1 MTPVPVN
8 QTPAAPGAVSAPG
21 TAPPPHRAPVPS
33 APPPAPGAA
42 RSAPAPAGT
51 AGAPPRPGPSRLRS
65 VPGRVLAVTGGTVIA
80 LTLLFGALSSSFQT
94 VGDGLDVIGHDAG
107 PQVVATADL
116 YFALSDMDTQVA
128 TVLLIGDEHGLG
140 KGRQRAL
147 DVYERRR
154 SDAGRAVLQA
164 SALAGGDPAE
174 RRTVQAVLDGLGRYE
189 RLAARAMLLDE
200 QAGHAAGPPPGPV
213 LGLYRQATD
222 LMRLELL
229 PMAYNLTLESGTVV
243 RRAHEEQSSALRTGQ
258 VLVAGAGVLA
268 LGGLAGLQVFLAR
281 RFRRVFN
288 PALLVATAIAGT
300 YTLTGFTVLGNEA
313 GVLDTAKRDGFDSV
327 LTLARAR
334 AVGNSMHGDQ
344 SRYLLDPERAD
355 TYEQTYLDKSQ
366 SVLYAPSG
374 NLTAYY
380 KAVDA
385 GVEAYPAEDVF
396 LGLIGQEAARARLPG
411 SEAAVSEVLRRYR
424 EFQRGDRLM
433 RAASP
438 RAAVEELVGP
448 VETRFGA
455 YDAALVELA
464 GLHRTAFDRAV
475 RSGEEQV
482 AELWFLLPV
491 AMVSTAVLIVAG
503 VWPRLS
509 EYR

>member
-1 MTPVPVN
+1 MTPVPTHQAATPQAPAPPV
-8 QTPAAPGAVSAPG
+8 TASPPPAAPGGV
-21 TAPPPHRAPVPS
+21 PVP
-33 APPPAPGAA
+33 A
-42 RSAPAPAGT
+42 SAPA
-51 AGAPPRPGPSRLRS
+51 APPAFPPRAGRLSRRLQS
-65 VPGRVLAVTGGTVIA
+65 VPGRVLVITTAAVVA
-80 LTLLFGALSSSFQT
+80 LALLFGALSSSFQS
-94 VGDGLDVIGHDAG
+94 VRDGLDVIGHDAG

-128 TVLLIGDEHGLG
+128 NVLLIGDEHGLG

-147 DVYERRR
+147 DVYEQRR

-164 SALAGGDPAE
+164 SALAGADPAE
-174 RRTVQAVLDGLGRYE
+174 RRTVRAVLDGLGRYE

-200 QAGHAAGPPPGPV
+200 QARHRAGPPPQRV
-213 LGLYRQATD
+213 LEIYRQATD

-229 PMAYNLTLESGTVV
+229 PMAYNLTLESGTIV
-243 RRAHEEQSSALRTGQ
+243 RRAHEGQSSAVRLGQ
-258 VLVAGAGVLA
+258 VLVAGAGLLA
-268 LGGLAGLQVFLAR
+268 LGGLLWLQIFLAR

-288 PALLVATAIAGT
+288 PALVVATVIAGM
-300 YTLTGFTVLGNEA
+300 YTLTGFTVLGNET
-313 GVLDTAKRDGFDSV
+313 GILLEAKRDGFDSV

-366 SVLYAPSG
+366 AVLFAPSG
-374 NLTAYY
+374 NLGAYY
-380 KAVDA
+380 KAVAA
-385 GVEAYPAEDVF
+385 GVDDYPGRQPF
-396 LGLIGQEAARARLPG
+396 LGLVGQESARSGLPG
-411 SEAAVSEVLRRYR
+411 HEAAVVEVLRRYE
-424 EFQRGDRLM
+424 EFQRADRTM
-433 RAASP
+433 RGLGP
-438 RAAVEELVGP
+438 RQAVEQRVDALEQ
-448 VETRFGA
+448 RFGD

-475 RSGEEQV
+475 RGGEEQV
-482 AELWFLLPV
+482 EELWFLLPLAV
-491 AMVSTAVLIVAG
+491 ISTAVLIVAG

>member
-1 MTPVPVN
+1 M
-8 QTPAAPGAVSAPG
+8 
-21 TAPPPHRAPVPS
+21 
-33 APPPAPGAA
+33 
-42 RSAPAPAGT
+42 
-51 AGAPPRPGPSRLRS
+51 RS
-65 VPGRVLAVTGGTVIA
+65 VPGRVLVITGAAA
-80 LTLLFGALSSSFQT
+80 LALVLLFGALSSSFRT
-94 VGDGLDVIGHDAG
+94 VRNGLDVIGHDAG

-128 TVLLIGDEHGLG
+128 DVLLIGDEHGLG
-140 KGRQRAL
+140 KGRKRAL
-147 DVYERRR
+147 EVYERRR

-200 QAGHAAGPPPGPV
+200 QAGHAAGPPPRPV
-213 LGLYRQATD
+213 LELYRQATD

-258 VLVAGAGVLA
+258 VLVAGTGILA
-268 LGGLAGLQVFLAR
+268 VGGLAWLQVFLAR

-313 GVLDTAKRDGFDSV
+313 DVLHTAKRDGFDSV
-327 LTLARAR
+327 LALARAR

-366 SVLYAPSG
+366 SVLYTPSG
-374 NLTAYY
+374 NLAAYY

-385 GVEAYPAEDVF
+385 GVDAYPAKNAF
-396 LGLIGQEAARARLPG
+396 LGLVGQEADLARLPG
-411 SEAAVSEVLRRYR
+411 SEAAIIEVLRRYQ
-424 EFQRGDRLM
+424 EFQQGDYLM
-433 RAASP
+433 RKAGP
-438 RAAVEELVGP
+438 REAVEELVGRL
-448 VETRFGA
+448 ETRFGA
-455 YDAALVELA
+455 YDAALVKLA
-464 GLHRTAFDRAV
+464 GLHKTAFDRAV

-482 AELWFLLPV
+482 EELWFLLPV
-491 AMVSTAVLIVAG
+491 AMISTAVLIVAG